1 MEPIPDFSQRR
12 SFPGTLDN
20 DFDVILRRVEDIEK
34 IPALLFAGLLFL
46 LALLPTA
53 GSWIWSIGLWL
64 FFMLDWLLVGLL
76 PKAGRSYGPPK
87 PPTLILAI
95 LRTLFAFLPFPV
107 ALVLQSIGTLLV
119 IHSFWIEPHRLT
131 VTYQSLRSPRLK
143 PGRPVRIL
151 HLGDLHI
158 ERITSRERKLNRLI
172 EDLHPD
178 LILFSGDVLNLS
190 YVEDPQAWQAAREIL
205 SQWKAPAGVYVV
217 AGSPA
222 VDLEEVFPRLV
233 AGLQLIWLQADRVT
247 VSINDQ
253 DIDLIG
259 LTCTHR
265 PFVDG
270 PRLQALTASSK
281 DNFTILI
288 YHTPDLAPN
297 AANTGKIDL
306 QVSGHT
312 HGGQIR
318 LPWFGALFAASLY
331 GKRFESGRRQLS
343 SMTLYVTRGIG
354 LEGKAAPRVRFLCPP
369 EIILWEIDGA
379 GPSANQTKA
388 PDIGNTRSN
397 KGDNH

>member
-46 LALLPTA
+46 LALLPTF
-53 GSWIWSIGLWL
+53 GSWSWAAGLWL
-64 FFMLDWLLVGLL
+64 FFMFDWLLLWLL
-76 PKAGRSYGPPK
+76 PKTGRSYGPPK
-87 PPTLILAI
+87 PPTLMLAI
-95 LRTLFAFLPFPV
+95 LRALFTFLPFPV
-107 ALVLQSIGTLLV
+107 ALVLQILGTLLV
-119 IHSFWIEPHRLT
+119 IYGFWIEPHHLT
-131 VTYQSLRSPRLK
+131 VTYQSLRSPKLK
-143 PGRPVRIL
+143 PGKPVRIL

-158 ERITSRERKLNRLI
+158 EQITARERQLNRLI
-172 EDLHPD
+172 DDLRPD
-178 LILFSGDVLNLS
+178 LILFSGDVINLS
-190 YVEDPQAWQAAREIL
+190 YIEDPKAWQAAREIWG
-205 SQWKAPAGVYVV
+205 QWQAPGGVYVV

-233 AGLQLIWLQADRVT
+233 AGLQHTWLQDDLVT
-247 VSINDQ
+247 ITVNGQ
-253 DIDLIG
+253 NLDLIG

-265 PFVDG
+265 PFLDS
-270 PRLQALTASSK
+270 PRLQTLTARSNN
-281 DNFTILI
+281 NFTILI

-331 GKRFESGRRQLS
+331 GKRFESGRSQVGN
-343 SMTLYVTRGIG
+343 MDLYVTRGIG

-379 GPSANQTKA
+379 DPAANQTKA
-388 PDIGNTRSN
+388 PDFGNTRSN
-397 KGDNH
+397 QGDNH